1 MNKIKL
7 SRGQKIKCK
16 ATQYQKYEYGIE
28 NISNNKQY
36 EIIRG
41 FGDKC
46 LQLGHILD
54 ANEFNIVDDLGE
66 PVWFT
71 TTSIEDEPLFE
82 VVEYCSQYL
91 IGFRG
96 KLTSSKQS

>member
-1 MNKIKL
+1 MAL
-7 SRGQKIKCK
+7 R
-16 ATQYQKYEYGIE
+16 TFP
-28 NISNNKQY
+28 NNKQY
-36 EIIRG
+36 EIIRD

-66 PVWFT
+66 PVWLT

-82 VVEYCSQYL
+82 VVS
-91 IGFRG
+91 
-96 KLTSSKQS
+96 

>member
-16 ATQYQKYEYGIE
+16 ATQYQKYKYGIE

-82 VVEYCSQYL
+82 VVEQYSP
-91 IGFRG
+91 IFNWIPREVD
-96 KLTSSKQS
+96 SSKQS

>member
-7 SRGQKIKCK
+7 SRGQKVKCK
-16 ATQYQKYEYGIE
+16 ATQHQKYKYGIE
-28 NISNNKQY
+28 NISNDKQY

-46 LQLGHILD
+46 LQIGHILD

-82 VVEYCSQYL
+82 VVS
-91 IGFRG
+91 
-96 KLTSSKQS
+96 

>member
-7 SRGQKIKCK
+7 SRGQKVICK
-16 ATQYQKYEYGIE
+16 ATQHQKYNYGIE
-28 NISNNKQY
+28 NISNDKQY

-46 LQLGHILD
+46 LQIGHYLD
-54 ANEFNIVDDLGE
+54 VNEFNIVDDLGE

-82 VVEYCSQYL
+82 VV
-91 IGFRG
+91 
-96 KLTSSKQS
+96 K